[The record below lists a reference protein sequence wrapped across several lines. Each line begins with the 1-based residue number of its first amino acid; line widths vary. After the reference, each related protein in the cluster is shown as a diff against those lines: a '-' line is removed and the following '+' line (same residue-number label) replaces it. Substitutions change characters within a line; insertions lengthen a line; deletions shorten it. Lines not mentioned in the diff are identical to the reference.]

1 MIFFMNRFLAT
12 ALLFGY
18 VLLVPFCFFGGAM
31 SADMSTME
39 TSGAHPHEMVDCCV
53 SIGEPMHSTDAGVM
67 GMIAHHFGMYN
78 SFAQTPLAAIL
89 IAVVAV
95 FLLVAFGL
103 PHAKL
108 RVVLA
113 RSSLRLLVQRSDE
126 PRSRSPQY
134 LLTWLSLFESSPTFA

>member
-1 MIFFMNRFLAT
+1 
-12 ALLFGY
+12 
-18 VLLVPFCFFGGAM
+18 
-31 SADMSTME
+31 
-39 TSGAHPHEMVDCCV
+39 
-53 SIGEPMHSTDAGVM
+53 MHSTDAGVM

-78 SFAQTPLAAIL
+78 SFAQTPIAAIL

-108 RVVLA
+108 RAVLA
-113 RSSLRLLVQRSDE
+113 RSSLRLLAQRSDE